1 MWLFQ
6 QVQRC
11 EATVDVVRLR
21 CVQREGA
28 RMRSHALFPPY
39 QRSGG
44 NVDVLVNNVGIQP
57 PESCVPLHTLS
68 TELWKRVLNVN
79 LDSTFFA
86 SKAVRCQHT
95 AAYAKRLCVCVS
107 LSLSLS
113 TSLSR
118 PLSLDLSTSRPL
130 SRPLDL
136 SLSRPVCFCFC
147 FSFDLVCGALMFTLT
162 TRGIAAAT
170 CNVGAG
176 FEQDAF
182 VHRIPQCDCK
192 HCECSRDSV
201 TSRGASIRCFQRRHA
216 IVDTPGESGLPC

>member
-107 LSLSLS
+107 LSLSLDLSLS

-118 PLSLDLSTSRPL
+118 PLDLSTSLSTSRPL
-130 SRPLDL
+130 SLSTCLFLFLFLFRPCLW
-136 SLSRPVCFCFC
+136 RPHVHIDDPWYCSCYLQC
-147 FSFDLVCGALMFTLT
+147 WS
-162 TRGIAAAT
+162 GI
-170 CNVGAG
+170 
-176 FEQDAF
+176 
-182 VHRIPQCDCK
+182 
-192 HCECSRDSV
+192 
-201 TSRGASIRCFQRRHA
+201 
-216 IVDTPGESGLPC
+216 

>member
-1 MWLFQ
+1 MWFFQ

-118 PLSLDLSTSRPL
+118 PLSLDLSLST

-136 SLSRPVCFCFC
+136 SL
-147 FSFDLVCGALMFTLT
+147 DLSTSLSLDLSVSVSVSLSTLSV
-162 TRGIAAAT
+162 A
-170 CNVGAG
+170 
-176 FEQDAF
+176 
-182 VHRIPQCDCK
+182 PS
-192 HCECSRDSV
+192 CS
-201 TSRGASIRCFQRRHA
+201 H
-216 IVDTPGESGLPC
+216 